1 MSTSLRN
8 VVQRR
13 NHKERGQLA
22 SREKLGLLEKKKDY
36 LQRARDY
43 HGKQKRLKAL
53 REKALFRNPDEFYF
67 KMINSQTKNGVH
79 IQKRNEELPD
89 EMVQLMKSQD
99 KNYIKFQRD
108 VSKKKMEKLQESLH
122 FLDEGEQDHTP
133 TKRNKH
139 VVFVDSESQ
148 AKKFDVVKHLDTA
161 PELVNRKFNRPRLD
175 TLKEASLDDVLSR
188 EEIKEMKRSREMK
201 YKELESRKQREK
213 GLKRAERELQIQKA
227 LTGKGDKKKVG
238 VDKMGL
244 AVYKWKADRKR

>member
-22 SREKLGLLEKKKDY
+22 HREKFGLLEKKKDY

-43 HGKQKRLKAL
+43 HSKQKRLKAL

-67 KMINSQTKNGVH
+67 KMINSQT
-79 IQKRNEELPD
+79 
-89 EMVQLMKSQD
+89 
-99 KNYIKFQRD
+99 
-108 VSKKKMEKLQESLH
+108 KKMEKLQESLH

-175 TLKEASLDDVLSR
+175 TLKQASLDDVLSK

-227 LTGKGDKKKVG
+227 LIGKGDKKKVG

-244 AVYKWKADRKR
+244 AVYKWTADRKR